1 MDPDIDVVGSDH
13 SSAGGESGGVDGMGG
28 VVELDVDVG
37 KVESGM
43 RPRVLGPAKATG
55 GKGPVP
61 ELILEKE
68 VDADGFEDVGGDPG
82 AGGAA
87 GASEGEAG
95 GEREEDDMDMDILFR
110 G

>member
-1 MDPDIDVVGSDH
+1 MGPGIDVVDNDH
-13 SSAGGESGGVDGMGG
+13 SFAGGESGGVDGIGG
-28 VVELDVDVG
+28 VVETDVDVG

-68 VDADGFEDVGGDPG
+68 VDAGFDGFEDVGGD
-82 AGGAA
+82 A
-87 GASEGEAG
+87 GAREVEEAREGEAG
-95 GEREEDDMDMDILFR
+95 GEREEEDMDILFR